1 MRNLQFPEL
10 PIQWSENGYEITE
23 ELGHGSYGSV
33 YKLVKDKGTENE
45 EVSALKIINWTLDN
59 NTVRYEFT
67 KDWDEA
73 RKSYAQRFDQMTQ
86 EVNLLESFVGMKTI
100 VQLKGSCTE
109 KMPELNYWKLYI
121 QMEYLKDLMDF
132 ADECNGLT
140 RKQIVKLGIDI
151 CNALEVCHAKNIIH
165 RDIKPANIMVSPKG
179 YFKLGDFGLA
189 REWDD
194 GSMTVIG
201 TRNYMAPEVYNT
213 FYDKSAD
220 IYSLGMVLYYFAN
233 DMRLPFWDLHDSV
246 AQMNARCKGE
256 LPEPKTAFEPLRRI
270 ILKACAFEPK
280 DRYQSAADMRA
291 DLENA
296 KSIGNKEKEIR
307 KYV

>member
-1 MRNLQFPEL
+1 MESSNLESSDSQNQDFKF
-10 PIQWSENGYEITE
+10 TE
-23 ELGHGSYGSV
+23 ERM
-33 YKLVKDKGTENE
+33 NQE
-45 EVSALKIINWTLDN
+45 EII
-59 NTVRYEFT
+59 R
-67 KDWDEA
+67 
-73 RKSYAQRFDQMTQ
+73 
-86 EVNLLESFVGMKTI
+86 
-100 VQLKGSCTE
+100 
-109 KMPELNYWKLYI
+109 
-121 QMEYLKDLMDF
+121 
-132 ADECNGLT
+132 
-140 RKQIVKLGIDI
+140 LGIEI
-151 CNALEVCHAKNIIH
+151 CQALEVCHKENVLH
-165 RDIKPANIMVSPKG
+165 RDIKPENIMVAKDG
-179 YFKLGDFGLA
+179 TFKLGDFGLA

>member
-1 MRNLQFPEL
+1 
-10 PIQWSENGYEITE
+10 
-23 ELGHGSYGSV
+23 
-33 YKLVKDKGTENE
+33 
-45 EVSALKIINWTLDN
+45 
-59 NTVRYEFT
+59 
-67 KDWDEA
+67 
-73 RKSYAQRFDQMTQ
+73 
-86 EVNLLESFVGMKTI
+86 
-100 VQLKGSCTE
+100 
-109 KMPELNYWKLYI
+109 
-121 QMEYLKDLMDF
+121 
-132 ADECNGLT
+132 
-140 RKQIVKLGIDI
+140 
-151 CNALEVCHAKNIIH
+151 
-165 RDIKPANIMVSPKG
+165 
-179 YFKLGDFGLA
+179 
-189 REWDD
+189 
-194 GSMTVIG
+194 
-201 TRNYMAPEVYNT
+201 MAPEVYNT

-220 IYSLGMVLYYFAN
+220 IYSLGNGTILFAN